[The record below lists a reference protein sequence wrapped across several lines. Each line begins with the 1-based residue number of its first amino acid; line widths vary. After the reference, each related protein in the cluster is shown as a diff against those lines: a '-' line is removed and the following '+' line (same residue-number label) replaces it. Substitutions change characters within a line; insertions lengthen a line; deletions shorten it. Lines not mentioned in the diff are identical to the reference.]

1 MRESDLLDHID
12 RVASGMGLRFG
23 QVIVGP
29 GDDAAI
35 VRTPGGD
42 DLLLSVDQVIM
53 NRHVDERTPT
63 DLIARKAIARAV
75 SDLAAMGG
83 VPLVGLAT
91 GALPKGYG
99 DAAHLVERLHR
110 WAEHWHLPLVGGDVA
125 VTDGPLSI
133 TVTAIGTLPGKRAC
147 LRSDAR
153 AGDEIFV
160 TGALGGSLTSG
171 RHLTFSPRLAEAAD
185 IISMLGP
192 HAHAMIDLSDG
203 LGRDADRVGRASG
216 ATLEIDAARLPLH
229 EDVDDWRRAA
239 GDGEDY
245 ELLVT
250 VAAQRDY
257 DPPHATR
264 VGRVI
269 QGEPGCVIIDADG
282 TRHAGRD
289 FGWDHA
295 G

>member
-12 RVASGMGLRFG
+12 RVAAGMGLRFG

-35 VRTPGGD
+35 VRTRAGD
-42 DLLLSVDQVIM
+42 SLLLSVDQVIM
-53 NRHVDERTPT
+53 GRHVDERTST
-63 DLIARKAIARAV
+63 DLIARKAVARGV
-75 SDLAAMGG
+75 SDIAAMGG
-83 VPLVGLAT
+83 TPLVGLAT
-91 GALPKGYG
+91 GALPRDYP
-99 DAAHLVERLHR
+99 DAEALVERLHH
-110 WAEHWHLPLVGGDVA
+110 WAEHWGMPLVGGDVA
-125 VTDGPLSI
+125 VTDGPLSL
-133 TVTAIGTLPGKRAC
+133 TVTAIGMLVGNRAC

-153 AGDEIFV
+153 AGDEVFV
-160 TGALGGSLTSG
+160 TGALGGSLESG

-185 IISMLGP
+185 IVSMLGA

-203 LGRDADRVGRASG
+203 LGRDADRVGKASG
-216 ATLEIDAARLPLH
+216 VLLEIEADALPLH
-229 EDVDDWRRAA
+229 EDVEDWRRGA

-250 VAAQRDY
+250 VAADREF

-264 VGRVI
+264 IGRVVA
-269 QGEPGCVIIDADG
+269 GEPGCVLIAPDG
-282 TRHAGRD
+282 TRHPGRE
-289 FGWDHA
+289 FGWDHT